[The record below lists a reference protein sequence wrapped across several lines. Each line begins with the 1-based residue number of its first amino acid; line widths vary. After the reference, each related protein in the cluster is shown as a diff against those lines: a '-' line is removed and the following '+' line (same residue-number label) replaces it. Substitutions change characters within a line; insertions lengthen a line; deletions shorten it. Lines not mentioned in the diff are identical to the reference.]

1 MKLDKMVKVVV
12 PVLVL
17 LVATLFALLVTWI
30 TESQNL
36 REDGT
41 EIIAHINNIQH
52 NNDSII
58 KLMQRYIVSGD
69 RAVRD
74 DYETTLDDLDD
85 ALEVLDGL
93 NLSDTERRL
102 VNSLSG
108 NLDRLAEIEELA
120 LTTHDNGNHA
130 GAADMIH
137 KGEYDNVDRLISEQ
151 ITALINEV
159 TDRVNTEAGA
169 ITGRGTMVLII
180 IIVFVLLCLVSILP
194 LTNWIF
200 KKIYWYEGILDNIP
214 MPLSITDMN
223 LNWTFI
229 NRAVE
234 NFLGKKRAEVIGKHC
249 SNWGAAIC
257 NTEDCGVVCL
267 RRGQKSTS
275 FSQMGM
281 DFKVDTSYLKDSKG
295 KNIGHIE
302 IVHDITEMIKNQ
314 REEAKLVGTI
324 RDVSESFIGAS
335 RSISSGSHSLAQGT
349 AEQAATIEELSGSIQ
364 EIETKTTENASMA
377 EKASSLSVS
386 IKDKAEKGNHQMD
399 ELMNSVKDINTASG
413 EIKKV
418 IKVIDDIAFQT
429 NILALNAAVEA
440 ARAGSAGKGFA
451 VVAEEVRNLASK
463 SAEAAKNTAG
473 LIEDSIQKA
482 DTGLVLA
489 TETASSLHDIVE
501 GINQNTELMLGIAK
515 SSNEQRDSISNV
527 TTGIDQV
534 ANVIQQNSATA
545 QESAAASEEMSG
557 QVSRLEDLI
566 SKFRV

>member
-1 MKLDKMVKVVV
+1 
-12 PVLVL
+12 
-17 LVATLFALLVTWI
+17 
-30 TESQNL
+30 
-36 REDGT
+36 
-41 EIIAHINNIQH
+41 
-52 NNDSII
+52 
-58 KLMQRYIVSGD
+58 
-69 RAVRD
+69 
-74 DYETTLDDLDD
+74 
-85 ALEVLDGL
+85 
-93 NLSDTERRL
+93 
-102 VNSLSG
+102 
-108 NLDRLAEIEELA
+108 
-120 LTTHDNGNHA
+120 
-130 GAADMIH
+130 
-137 KGEYDNVDRLISEQ
+137 
-151 ITALINEV
+151 
-159 TDRVNTEAGA
+159 
-169 ITGRGTMVLII
+169 
-180 IIVFVLLCLVSILP
+180 
-194 LTNWIF
+194 
-200 KKIYWYEGILDNIP
+200 